1 MALTRSGRFVDNYT
15 SKRQQYN
22 WNPISGYKDR
32 DVKSLE
38 EAVESI
44 VPFVDKVMQYA
55 EEAKQK
61 CRKNTKLTINESAA
75 IYLYTMNTPFYETL
89 NEALR
94 GENPPALVPCTP
106 IPEGKHVM
114 ISYDSNSQEIVSKIY
129 HYLQLEH
136 IPLWLN
142 KQKETTNDLK
152 KSLAEGVENAA
163 VVCCFMTHDYEKSDF
178 CQFELQYAQKR
189 QKRIIPCMLTDVKT
203 WNPSDWLESIIEDL
217 VPVDFHNVSDP
228 SIMEENVMELIY
240 RIKYQHSTSQY
251 IPSQVADKPSYLFEL
266 IKYEYKQNSRI
277 ERFMNPAKSF
287 PIDQSY
293 INLAIVETKDQQE
306 KEKKLRDSQHND
318 AIIEAFENI
327 HGTKTPID
335 VKDIFKTCKDK
346 RRNVLVFGRA
356 GIGKSTFCRYI
367 AYQWATGIIWQ
378 KYELI
383 ALIPLRSLTA
393 DRYPILPAGAN
404 YSLIVILRKECFS
417 FDQYLSEKDE
427 TQLQDQFHNSRILW
441 LLDGYDEIVQNVPT
455 YLKSLLNDQLLK
467 TPHHIITSRPYMNT
481 LSHSVQLEITG
492 FTDDNISKY
501 VKQFLDQVEN
511 EAQNLS
517 GEDKKILS
525 FLKRNPRIH
534 GIAHIPINL
543 ELICSVWSNTH
554 WPETEI
560 ETLTMT
566 GLYDEITEWICRR
579 YLMKQKGIST
589 EKLKLTSKSDVYEDC
604 KIELAFLESVAFY
617 GMKNNSIILRPA
629 LLEKAQ
635 NETRCRL
642 VKYPH
647 LLNIGLLKSVNCNG
661 TGTQNEIQKDH
672 YFVHLSFQEYFAER
686 KACEAFGQMG
696 EKAARNDVIAA
707 VITALGDIDNIVRS
721 KACIA
726 LGRMGQQEATN
737 DVIAAVITALED
749 RDDIVRR
756 KACEVL
762 GQMGEKAAT
771 TNVIAALVTKLRD
784 ADWIVRF
791 KACEVLG
798 QMNEEAATTDVIAA
812 MITALGDT
820 DNIVRERACD
830 VLDQMGEKAAT
841 KKVIAALVTTMGD
854 ANEWARRN
862 ACGALC
868 RMGEKAATND
878 IIAALV
884 TALGNTDNIVKFE
897 ACIALGRMG
906 EKAARNDVIAA
917 VITALG
923 DTDNIVKLEACI
935 ALSRMGEKA
944 ATNDAY
950 EVLGL
955 MNKKAA
961 TNDVIGA
968 LMAALVDPDN
978 IVRSKACE
986 AFGQMGEKAATRDII
1001 AALITAL
1008 VDSDNIVR
1016 SKACAA
1022 FGQIGEKAARN
1033 DVIAAMITALG
1044 DTDNIVKLEACIAL
1058 SRMGQKEVTN
1068 DTIVALVN
1076 TLRDVN
1082 YGVRQR
1088 ACQALVRASRK
1099 EVTSDM
1105 IALLVD
1111 ALKDVNARD
1120 KACEVLERIG
1130 GKAATSSVIYELL
1143 CIDNYYADVAMEKI
1157 LVSASSLS
1165 DMGSN
1170 TVSKLFDFWSRGEWY
1185 VRNIPREKVVDAFT
1199 CTKITQWCPIIS
1211 LHSLYTGCAVTVVGK
1226 TVTIYG
1232 NSSRITFDMPSC
1244 KLCDDLA
1251 DVFAIQSGLTFY
1263 LPESSRTDVLSL
1275 KRSLSPGRN
1284 DNDVKRRKSLCQ

>member
-589 EKLKLTSKSDVYEDC
+589 EKLKLTSKSDVYEDSDSGNSRVLFWPRNA
-604 KIELAFLESVAFY
+604 ISGTLIAGNNTAGSSNYALYNAYGISRDSSSDTLYVADFGNNRIMSYLSNATFGTVVAGGNGGGTNYTQLDGPISVYFDALSNSLLIVNYLA
-617 GMKNNSIILRPA
+617 N
-629 LLEKAQ
+629 
-635 NETRCRL
+635 
-642 VKYPH
+642 
-647 LLNIGLLKSVNCNG
+647 
-661 TGTQNEIQKDH
+661 
-672 YFVHLSFQEYFAER
+672 
-686 KACEAFGQMG
+686 
-696 EKAARNDVIAA
+696 
-707 VITALGDIDNIVRS
+707 NIVRWTIGDS
-721 KACIA
+721 MWTLIA
-726 LGRMGQQEATN
+726 GSANSSAGTTSTLLYYPIGMTLDPMGNMYVADAGNHRIQFYPTN
-737 DVIAAVITALED
+737 QSIAST
-749 RDDIVRR
+749 
-756 KACEVL
+756 
-762 GQMGEKAAT
+762 
-771 TNVIAALVTKLRD
+771 IA
-784 ADWIVRF
+784 
-791 KACEVLG
+791 G
-798 QMNEEAATTDVIAA
+798 
-812 MITALGDT
+812 
-820 DNIVRERACD
+820 
-830 VLDQMGEKAAT
+830 
-841 KKVIAALVTTMGD
+841 
-854 ANEWARRN
+854 
-862 ACGALC
+862 
-868 RMGEKAATND
+868 
-878 IIAALV
+878 
-884 TALGNTDNIVKFE
+884 
-897 ACIALGRMG
+897 
-906 EKAARNDVIAA
+906 
-917 VITALG
+917 
-923 DTDNIVKLEACI
+923 
-935 ALSRMGEKA
+935 
-944 ATNDAY
+944 
-950 EVLGL
+950 
-955 MNKKAA
+955 
-961 TNDVIGA
+961 
-968 LMAALVDPDN
+968 
-978 IVRSKACE
+978 
-986 AFGQMGEKAATRDII
+986 
-1001 AALITAL
+1001 
-1008 VDSDNIVR
+1008 
-1016 SKACAA
+1016 
-1022 FGQIGEKAARN
+1022 
-1033 DVIAAMITALG
+1033 
-1044 DTDNIVKLEACIAL
+1044 
-1058 SRMGQKEVTN
+1058 VTN
-1068 DTIVALVN
+1068 S
-1076 TLRDVN
+1076 
-1082 YGVRQR
+1082 Q
-1088 ACQALVRASRK
+1088 
-1099 EVTSDM
+1099 
-1105 IALLVD
+1105 
-1111 ALKDVNARD
+1111 
-1120 KACEVLERIG
+1120 
-1130 GKAATSSVIYELL
+1130 
-1143 CIDNYYADVAMEKI
+1143 
-1157 LVSASSLS
+1157 
-1165 DMGSN
+1165 GSN
-1170 TVSKLFDFWSRGEWY
+1170 ATHLYNPYGLALDSQLNLY
-1185 VRNIPREKVVDAFT
+1185 VADTAN
-1199 CTKITQWCPIIS
+1199 
-1211 LHSLYTGCAVTVVGK
+1211 
-1226 TVTIYG
+1226 
-1232 NSSRITFDMPSC
+1232 NRIQKF
-1244 KLCDDLA
+1244 
-1251 DVFAIQSGLTFY
+1251 VRY
-1263 LPESSRTDVLSL
+1263 
-1275 KRSLSPGRN
+1275 
-1284 DNDVKRRKSLCQ
+1284 